1 MVARTSID
9 PDRTA
14 LDVLTAARELDPQL
28 WVWEA
33 KSMARHLGIMLLP
46 AQLSALILS
55 AFAVLALACVGLHGI
70 VSYAVAQRTREVGI
84 RISLGADPGDV
95 IRMLMGNG
103 LKLVLI
109 GSAIGLVLALLANHV
124 LAGLLFGIGAFD
136 AVTFLAMP
144 AVLVG
149 SAVLATYIAA
159 RRASSIDPAEA
170 LRAE

>member
-109 GSAIGLVLALLANHV
+109 GSAIGLVLA
-124 LAGLLFGIGAFD
+124 GLLFGIGAFD